1 MPSSRSPLIA
11 PIRRAAGVGV
21 ALLAIGASPALA
33 APPATCEGQL
43 FSQPFTSL
51 GDSHAYTFVAGS
63 RFGSAS
69 EGWTLRNGA
78 SVVKAARPD
87 GTTGNVLNLP
97 SGAEAVSPT
106 VCVTLAYPT
115 ARVQVRDVVG
125 SQGVAV
131 AVAYA
136 GTKTSQE
143 PKNVGQ
149 VHGQQRG
156 WTESDPFN
164 VQPQT
169 SGSEEGTRQVQFV
182 FSAGGSTSLFQ
193 LFELWI
199 DPYGR

>member
-1 MPSSRSPLIA
+1 MPSSRSALIA
-11 PIRRAAGVGV
+11 PIRRAAGACV

-33 APPATCEGQL
+33 APPAICEGQL
-43 FSQPFTSL
+43 FSQPFASL

-63 RFGSAS
+63 RFVSAS

-78 SVVKAARPD
+78 SVVDAARPD
-87 GTTGNVLNLP
+87 GSAGNVLNLP
-97 SGAEAVSPT
+97 SGAEAVSPP
-106 VCVTLAYPT
+106 VCVTLAYPK
-115 ARVQVRDVVG
+115 ARVRVRDVVG
-125 SQGVAV
+125 SGGVAV

-136 GTKTSQE
+136 GTKTALE

-149 VHGQQRG
+149 VHGQQTR
-156 WTESDPFN
+156 WTDSAPFN

-169 SGSEEGTRQVQFV
+169 AGSEEGTRQVQFV

-193 LFELWI
+193 LFELWV